1 MPPRLG
7 NVPFKL
13 NKEPIFDFILR
24 MKISVIICCY
34 NSESRIQATLEHL
47 IRQEIDASVG
57 WEVVL
62 VDNNCTD
69 RTVEVAQ
76 SIWACDTVPLR
87 VVKESTPGLSAARDC
102 GVAESAGKYLLFCDD
117 DNWLDPD
124 YLQRAFT
131 FMEAS
136 LEYAAIGGWGDVVSD
151 EEVAIPEWFDQFK
164 TKYACGKTNDE
175 GDVDTLVGAGMFLRK
190 EALLYLKQSGFNS
203 LLSDRKGEALSSG
216 GDLELCLA
224 LRITGWK
231 LYFSE
236 ELYFKH
242 YMPEGRLTEDYL
254 IRMCHGHALS
264 RPVIGEYGR
273 LLALQN
279 PHGQFLRKLVP
290 FWLLAIYR
298 LVRGILEMAAKRA
311 NDLPCRVQHAIQ
323 SATNQRYWQLLMT
336 GQAFGLR
343 RKVKRNLSL

>member
-1 MPPRLG
+1 M
-7 NVPFKL
+7 N
-13 NKEPIFDFILR
+13 
-24 MKISVIICCY
+24 ISVIICCY
-34 NSESRIQATLEHL
+34 NSEARIGLTLESL
-47 IRQEIDASVG
+47 LVQQFQSAVS

-62 VDNNCTD
+62 IDNNCTD
-69 RTVEVAQ
+69 QTVKVARKT
-76 SIWACDTVPLR
+76 WGAYDVPLR
-87 VVKESTPGLSAARDC
+87 IVKESRPGLSAARDC
-102 GVAESAGKYLLFCDD
+102 GVVESTGEYILFCDD

-124 YLQRAFT
+124 YLQRACT
-131 FMEAS
+131 FMEQSPAH
-136 LEYAAIGGWGDVVSD
+136 AAVGGWGDVVSD
-151 EEVAIPEWFDQFK
+151 PNVSIPDWFERFE
-164 TKYACGKTNDE
+164 TKYACGKTNAE
-175 GDVDTLVGAGMFLRK
+175 GDVDTLVGAGMFIRK
-190 EALLYLKQSGFNS
+190 KALLSLQRSGFKS

-224 LRITGWK
+224 LRISGWK

-236 ELYFKH
+236 ALYFKH
-242 YMPEGRLTEDYL
+242 YMPEGRLSEDYL

-273 LLALQN
+273 LLALKGEA
-279 PHGQFLRKLVP
+279 GQLLRKLVP

-298 LVRGILEMAAKRA
+298 LVRGILEISGKRA
-311 NDLPCRVQHAIQ
+311 NDLSCRVQHAIQ

>member
-1 MPPRLG
+1 MM
-7 NVPFKL
+7 V
-13 NKEPIFDFILR
+13 
-24 MKISVIICCY
+24 SVIVCCY
-34 NSESRIQATLEHL
+34 NSEQRIGPTLKHLQAQALK
-47 IRQEIDASVG
+47 AVG

-62 VDNNCTD
+62 VDNNCSD
-69 RTVEVAQ
+69 ATVDVAKDAWTR
-76 SIWACDTVPLR
+76 SDVALR
-87 VVKESTPGLSAARDC
+87 FVEETIPGLSAARDC
-102 GVAESAGKYLLFCDD
+102 GVEESAGAYILFCDD

-124 YLQRAFT
+124 YLQRAVT

-136 LEYAAIGGWGDVVSD
+136 PDYAAIGGWGDVVTD
-151 EEVAIPEWFDQFK
+151 PDVKIPEWFGRFE
-164 TKYACGKTNDE
+164 TKYACGKTNAE
-175 GDVDTLVGAGMFLRK
+175 GDVDTLVGAGMFIRK
-190 EALLYLKQSGFNS
+190 EALLSLQRSGFRS

-224 LRITGWK
+224 LRHSGLK

-273 LLALQN
+273 LLALQGVS
-279 PHGQFLRKLVP
+279 GQLLRKTVP

-298 LVRGILEMAAKRA
+298 LVSGILGVIGQCGD
-311 NDLPCRVQHAIQ
+311 DLPSKVQHAIE
-323 SATNQRYWQLLMT
+323 SATNQQYRKLLLS
-336 GQAFGLR
+336 GEVFGLR
-343 RKVKRNLSL
+343 QKIKRNLSL

>member
-1 MPPRLG
+1 M
-7 NVPFKL
+7 
-13 NKEPIFDFILR
+13 
-24 MKISVIICCY
+24 
-34 NSESRIQATLEHL
+34 ESLLAQQL
-47 IRQEIDASVG
+47 DPDVS

-62 VDNNCTD
+62 VDNNCSDQTAD
-69 RTVEVAQ
+69 VAR
-76 SIWACDTVPLR
+76 SIWKCVKVPLR
-87 VVKESTPGLSAARDC
+87 IVQESTPGLSAARDC

-117 DNWLDPD
+117 DNWLDTD

-136 LEYAAIGGWGDVVSD
+136 PEYAAIGGWGDVVSD
-151 EEVAIPEWFDQFK
+151 SDIKIPDWFELFE
-164 TKYACGKTNDE
+164 TKYACGKTRSE
-175 GDVDTLVGAGMFLRK
+175 GDVDTLVGAGIFLRR
-190 EALLYLKQSGFNS
+190 EALEALKGQGFIS
-203 LLSDRKGEALSSG
+203 MLIGRKGAALSSG
-216 GDLELCLA
+216 EDLELCLA